1 MKLFKF
7 SNQEKNKKRNVVS
20 TTTRSSYNGSNYSG
34 QIGESQILLKSIN
47 TKKRSFY
54 TPKRVLRKN
63 HGVLKKILIAVF
75 LLGLGIFVAIKLD
88 VYSYFEV
95 DFVNVEGTGS
105 FVNTDDVKAIVEKI
119 VIGQSIFPIKEED
132 IVDLLT
138 KNFLGAKTV
147 VVQKD
152 YPNSIKILIEERV
165 PLAIVHNNSDDNFLI
180 DSEGYVLGLVSD
192 GFSDLPKI
200 QYEGPVIIGTF
211 LEKDMIPVSVQ
222 LLKFAEQEELKI
234 SSMSFY
240 PNHVKVFVGGSAEV
254 FIGYDKD
261 SEKSLK
267 TVSALIKTSE
277 AEGKMLKK
285 IDLRYDKVI
294 VLYE

>member
-7 SNQEKNKKRNVVS
+7 TNREKNKKHSVAN
-20 TTTRSSYNGSNYSG
+20 TPARSGYVENTYSG
-34 QIGESQILLKSIN
+34 QNRESQILLKKIN

-63 HGVLKKILIAVF
+63 HGALKKIIIAVF
-75 LLGLGIFVAIKLD
+75 LLGIGVFVAIKMD
-88 VYSYFEV
+88 VTSYFEV

-105 FVNTDDVKAIVEKI
+105 FVNTDDVKAIVEKV

-132 IVDLLT
+132 IVALLT

-147 VVQKD
+147 IVKKD
-152 YPNSIKILIEERV
+152 YPNSIKILIEERI

-180 DSEGYVLGLVSD
+180 DSDGYVLGLVSE

-240 PNHVKVFVGGSAEV
+240 PNHVKVFVGRGAEV

-267 TVSALIKTSE
+267 TVSALIKSSE

>member
-1 MKLFKF
+1 MKLFK
-7 SNQEKNKKRNVVS
+7 STNREKIKKRGEVS
-20 TTTRSSYNGSNYSG
+20 TSARSGYVENTYSG
-34 QIGESQILLKSIN
+34 QNRESQILLKNIN
-47 TKKRSFY
+47 SKKRSFY

-63 HGVLKKILIAVF
+63 HGALKKILIATL
-75 LLGLGIFVAIKLD
+75 LLGGIVFTVIKLD
-88 VYSYFEV
+88 VPSYFKV

-105 FVNTDDVKAIVEKI
+105 FVNTDDVKAIVERV
-119 VIGQSIFPIKEED
+119 VIGHSIFPIKEEE
-132 IVDLLT
+132 IVELVT

-147 VVQKD
+147 FVKKE
-152 YPNSIKILIEERV
+152 YPNSIKILIEERI
-165 PLAIVHNNSDDNFLI
+165 PLAIVHNNSGDNFLI
-180 DSEGYVLGLVSD
+180 DSDGYVLGLVSE
-192 GFSDLPKI
+192 GFLDLPKI

-240 PNHVKVFVGGSAEV
+240 PNHVKVFVGGNAEV

-267 TVSALIKTSE
+267 TISALIKSSE
-277 AEGKMLKK
+277 AEGKILKK